1 MYLNIIELAESLGVA
16 EKVIQEWIRS
26 EGLPC
31 IRDGMRMSFD
41 RAQVVEWAEG
51 RGLAAKAGFLAA
63 KAQSAGHELLLADL
77 LRVGG
82 IWREVPAGQ
91 IFPIM
96 EQTLAKLSG
105 ANPAVVRLLTQ
116 RLRTPQG
123 LNWAAMG
130 GGLAMPH
137 LSTHVTLG
145 RNAGGLAILLLREP
159 APLPEPPP
167 DGLPVT
173 CLFFFI
179 APSPRAHLQLVGQLS
194 AHLLHGPLKAL
205 LAGGA
210 PDEAVFSALAAPPP
224 RPDQKGAAA

>member
-41 RAQVVEWAEG
+41 RAQVVAWAEG

-63 KAQSAGHELLLADL
+63 KAQVASHELSLADL

-82 IWREVPAGQ
+82 IWRAVPGGE

-96 EQTLAKLSG
+96 ERTLSRLSD

-123 LNWAAMG
+123 MNWAPMG

-145 RNAGGLAILLLREP
+145 RHAGGLAILLLREP

-167 DGLPVT
+167 DGVAVKEL
-173 CLFFFI
+173 LFFI

-194 AHLLHGPLKAL
+194 AHLLHGRLKAL
-205 LAGGA
+205 LDAAA
-210 PDEAVFSALAAPPP
+210 PDEAILAALAEPPP
-224 RPDQKGAAA
+224 DPEPKGAGA